1 MDIND
6 NRRHGDEEIPDL
18 YINRDKYFSDIE
30 AFEYDDDPVYTR
42 MAREGRISNIN
53 VYNNI
58 GGLRPYMPEET
69 FDTSMRRFNYEI
81 AKHNADNES
90 KNTFYTKVYKDN
102 LHERDYLNLQNKAD
116 HIKKIDLALNFKSK
130 PTTFQDSYRFTD
142 KKKYCTDHPDDEY
155 HYKKSFMKTYT
166 EFKIKQGHIMR
177 K

>member
-6 NRRHGDEEIPDL
+6 SKRHGDEEIPDL
-18 YINRDKYFSDIE
+18 YINRDKYFNDIQ
-30 AFEYDDDPVYTR
+30 ALEYDDDPVYTR
-42 MAREGRISNIN
+42 MVNQGKLQTIN

-58 GGLRPYMPEET
+58 GGLRPYMPEEN
-69 FDTSMRRFNYEI
+69 FDTTTKRFNHEI
-81 AKHNADNES
+81 AKNNSNQETKNA
-90 KNTFYTKVYKDN
+90 FYTKINKDN

-116 HIKKIDLALNFKSK
+116 HIKKIDLALNFDVK
-130 PTTFQDSYRFTD
+130 PTTYTDHYRFTD